1 MRQTTIIV
9 RPATENDA
17 ASISALLHELG
28 YSLEVAHT
36 RKNIAL
42 LSSSSRDTVLVAEA
56 ASAVAGVLS
65 FHVMPL
71 FHVAGNLGRITSL
84 VVSSQWQRHG
94 VGRKLVQA
102 AEDFAWSQGCL
113 RIEVT
118 SGDQREDAHKFYQ
131 NLGYQLDERRF
142 IKCPT
147 AR

>member
-1 MRQTTIIV
+1 MRQTTIIA

-28 YSLEVAHT
+28 YSLGVADT
-36 RKNIAL
+36 QKNIAR
-42 LSSSSRDTVLVAEA
+42 LSSSSGDTVLVAEA
-56 ASAVAGVLS
+56 ASAVVGVIS